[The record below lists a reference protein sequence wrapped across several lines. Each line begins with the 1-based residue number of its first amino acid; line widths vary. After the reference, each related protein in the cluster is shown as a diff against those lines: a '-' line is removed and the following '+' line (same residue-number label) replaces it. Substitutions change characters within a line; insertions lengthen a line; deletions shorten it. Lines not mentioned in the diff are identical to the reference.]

1 MITPRATTHRRSR
14 LVTTVA
20 GFAAASIAFAAC
32 GGSDGDSSPD
42 IDAMLASTTSDE
54 LCEVVPGDAIKDAV
68 GGGGNM
74 TVNPQIGSITCY
86 VSIPNTAEVFV
97 TNEVAFSGGSSFRDV
112 RADED
117 GNFDSA
123 EGITEVGDEAV
134 FYESD
139 DRTQLTIGI
148 GDKTLSI
155 SSVTFG
161 GSMSLL
167 DVTELKSIAA
177 VLIGTPEDDS

>member
-1 MITPRATTHRRSR
+1 MITPRVTTHRRSR
-14 LVTTVA
+14 LLTMTA
-20 GFAAASIAFAAC
+20 GLATASIAFAAC

-42 IDAMLASTTSDE
+42 INAMLASTTSDE
-54 LCEVVPGDAIKDAV
+54 LCEAVPADAIKDAV
-68 GGGGNM
+68 GGGNM
-74 TVNPQIGSITCY
+74 TANPQIGSITCY
-86 VSIPNTAEVFV
+86 VSIPSTAEVFV
-97 TNEVAFSGGSSFRDV
+97 TNEVAFSGGSSFSDV

-161 GSMSLL
+161 DSLPLL

-177 VLIGTPEDDS
+177 VLLGTPEDGS